1 MARKSPS
8 LEKQRR
14 EAYRSW
20 IKWLPVVAIPFSVLF
35 FEAWLNNETWEND
48 LVYLK
53 VMREHKQL
61 SVEWRAIETQTAGL
75 LALDRL
81 QRYAADLGLV
91 EPEPKQIEV
100 VRYQPGFAPSPTAMA
115 AQASESGDGNA
126 QLQAALLDSL

>member
-14 EAYRSW
+14 EAYHSW
-20 IKWLPVVAIPFSVLF
+20 IKWLPVVAIPFFVLF

-48 LVYLK
+48 LAYGKL
-53 VMREHKQL
+53 MDEFEQL
-61 SVEWRAIETQTAGL
+61 SAESRAIETQAAGL
-75 LALDRL
+75 ESLTRL
-81 QRYAADLGLV
+81 HQHAADLGLV

-100 VRYQPGFAPSPTAMA
+100 VRYQSGFALTPTAMA
-115 AQASESGDGNA
+115 AQASESDDANA